1 MFFLVGF
8 CRLFDFR
15 KVISNRDLCKH
26 LVPSDYPIH
35 IDKVLNKENEL
46 NQIEILFIRKEII
59 LNKADC

>member
-1 MFFLVGF
+1 MFFLVVF

-46 NQIEILFIRKEII
+46 KPIEILFIREEII
-59 LNKADC
+59 LNKEDC